1 MFPRAARP
9 EGPERLPAL
18 RPAAPGRQAL
28 TARLVPLLL
37 VALLGVLAG
46 CGGDD
51 EPAAQTPTA
60 IPDLTVPQTDEAEPL
75 DPGTETLAPASPE
88 PEPEPEPEPVPPS
101 TDGGTPAPAPE
112 PPADSPENDTPPPA
126 DSPAER
132 FEDFCNE
139 NPGACG

>member
-1 MFPRAARP
+1 VVA
-9 EGPERLPAL
+9 
-18 RPAAPGRQAL
+18 
-28 TARLVPLLL
+28 
-37 VALLGVLAG
+37 ALLAAGAVSG

-51 EPAAQTPTA
+51 EPAAKAPSTLPE
-60 IPDLTVPQTDEAEPL
+60 LTVPQTDEAPATA
-75 DPGTETLAPASPE
+75 PGTETLPPATPE
-88 PEPEPEPEPVPPS
+88 PEPQPAPVPEPEPVPPS

-112 PPADSPENDTPPPA
+112 PPPDTPENDTPPPA

>member
-1 MFPRAARP
+1 MFPRAARA

-18 RPAAPGRQAL
+18 RPAAPGRRAL
-28 TARLVPLLL
+28 IARLLALGL
-37 VALLGVLAG
+37 VALLVAAPG

-51 EPAAQTPTA
+51 EPAAQPPPTV
-60 IPDLTVPQTDEAEPL
+60 PDLTVPQTDAEEP
-75 DPGTETLAPASPE
+75 PE
-88 PEPEPEPEPVPPS
+88 PETETVAPAPAPEPDAVPPG

-112 PPADSPENDTPPPA
+112 PPADSPENDTPPPT

-132 FEDFCNE
+132 FEEFCNE